1 MASQCALALG
11 VGSVTAV
18 FSVVNAV
25 LLNPYAFRDPG
36 QIVVWRE
43 SIRELEHVAPLL
55 PDNYRHYLNLKTHAN
70 TVEDAA
76 IVQNPVFSVST
87 GVSHPQMTEGL
98 AISPNF
104 FSVLGVTPFW
114 VAPSLRRKRKPD
126 ETGRLFSPG
135 EHGNTTFKEIPP
147 SSG

>member
-1 MASQCALALG
+1 MRFYCILMLSATLG
-11 VGSVTAV
+11 KSS
-18 FSVVNAV
+18 F
-25 LLNPYAFRDPG
+25 
-36 QIVVWRE
+36 WRE

-87 GVSHPQMTEGL
+87 GADHPQMTEGL

-104 FSVLGVTPFW
+104 FSVFV
-114 VAPSLRRKRKPD
+114 S
-126 ETGRLFSPG
+126 SPWTKICPWG
-135 EHGNTTFKEIPP
+135 PRDC
-147 SSG
+147 